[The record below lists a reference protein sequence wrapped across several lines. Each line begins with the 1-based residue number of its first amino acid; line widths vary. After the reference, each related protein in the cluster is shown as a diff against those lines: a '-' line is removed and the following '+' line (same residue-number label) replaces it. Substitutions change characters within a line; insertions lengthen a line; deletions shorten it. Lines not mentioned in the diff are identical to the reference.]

1 MERLASILHDPHS
14 LGEFCVIVHRT
25 QNLWL
30 VLLVFFL
37 SVGLAGCSNEVPEPT
52 VTPSPGT
59 LLSPEPTFTRTP
71 EPTQTPPLPLVIL
84 VSPVGADEARTA
96 EIERVAS
103 DLSQQDGFR
112 FQVQPELT
120 PEEIEEANVKIVLA
134 LPPDPGI
141 EELSAAAPSTQF
153 LSIAI
158 PQVEPKDNLSVIDAG
173 TESIAQQAFMAGFIA
188 AAVSEDWRVAVVTL
202 ENQPD
207 GGVIQESFST
217 GVKFFCGLCRPTYPP
232 YYQYPLFV
240 EVPAGAGQSEWQA
253 AVDYLSEH
261 AVKTVYVSPQAA
273 EQDLWV
279 SLDEA
284 GINMIGLQ
292 RNDPSLKD
300 HWVAS
305 LQPDLESA
313 LRTAWSDILEGKNGK
328 IVAPLVIR
336 DQNPDIFSPGKQ
348 LFSEETLQDL
358 LAGYIGTGGQSPPDE

>member
-1 MERLASILHDPHS
+1 MERLASILYDPS
-14 LGEFCVIVHRT
+14 SPGEFCVIVNRAHK
-25 QNLWL
+25 LWL
-30 VLLVFFL
+30 VLLVIFL
-37 SVGLAGCSNEVPEPT
+37 SVGLAGCSNEVPEST
-52 VTPSPGT
+52 VTPSPGA

-71 EPTQTPPLPLVIL
+71 EPTETPPSPLVIL
-84 VSPVGADEARTA
+84 ISPPGADEARTA

-103 DLSQQDGFR
+103 DLSQRDGFR
-112 FQVQPELT
+112 FKVQPELS
-120 PEEIEEANVKIVLA
+120 PGEIEEANVKIVLA

-153 LSIAI
+153 LSIGI

-173 TESIAQQAFMAGFIA
+173 TDSIAQQAFMAGFIA

-217 GVKFFCGLCRPTYPP
+217 GVKYFCGLCRPTFPP

-240 EVPAGAGQSEWQA
+240 EVPTGAGQPERQVV
-253 AVDYLSEH
+253 VDYLTEH
-261 AVKTVYVSPQAA
+261 AVQTVYVSPQVA
-273 EQDLWV
+273 EQDLLV

-292 RNDPSLKD
+292 RNDPSLRD

-305 LQPDLESA
+305 LQPDMESA
-313 LRTAWSDILEGKNGK
+313 LGAVWSDILEGKNGK
-328 IVAPLVIR
+328 IVASLVIR
-336 DQNPDIFSPGKQ
+336 DQNPDLFSPGKQ

-358 LAGYIGTGGQSPPDE
+358 LAGYIGTGGQSLPDE